1 MPINH
6 AAVRQEIERIKAEKA
21 AQRAQREHGATE
33 GPFPNEGVKKL
44 V

>member
-1 MPINH
+1 MPTNH

-21 AQRAQREHGATE
+21 ALRAQREHGATE
-33 GPFPNEGVKKL
+33 DPLPNEGVKKL